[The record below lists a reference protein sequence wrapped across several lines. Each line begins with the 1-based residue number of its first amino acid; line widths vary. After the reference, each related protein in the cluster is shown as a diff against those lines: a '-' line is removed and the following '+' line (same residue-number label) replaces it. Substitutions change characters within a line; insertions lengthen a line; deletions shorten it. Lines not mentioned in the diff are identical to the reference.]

1 MVIAGPTLRPIAQS
15 EGGGELQRALREWT
29 AVIGAEHVKADGATR
44 DHYGRT
50 TGLEAHRPLGVLYP
64 QTTAQVQEILRI
76 ASARRIGVYPI
87 SRGKN
92 WGYGDA
98 TPAGA
103 NQVILDLRRM
113 NRIIEVNAKLGYAVI
128 EPGVTQGQLHQ
139 YLQEHRMGLW
149 MDSSGAGLEAS
160 VVGNVLDRG
169 FGHTRYGDHCLTTCG
184 MEVVLADGSIL
195 NTGLGHYP
203 NARAHRTY
211 RYGVGPF
218 LDGLFTQSNF
228 AVVTQMGVWLM
239 PAPEAFAA
247 FFISTRDE
255 AALADLVD
263 RLAALRMQ
271 GLLQSTVHIGNDL
284 RIFSSRTRYPFE
296 RTGGKTPLP
305 EDVRAELRSQYAI
318 GAWNVAGGIYGS
330 KETVAATC
338 RTVRRA
344 LSPYRVL
351 FLNDWKLRAAG
362 RVQRMLAKVGLAR
375 GLGEKLESV
384 RPIYGL
390 LQGTPTDDPMRGVG
404 WRVRGPMPATPTDPL
419 DCHAGLLWIAPL
431 LPATGNEAE
440 NVLRLVEPI
449 YRRHGFEA
457 LVTFTLI
464 TERSLV
470 CVTNISFDRR
480 ESDEA
485 ARARDCYQE
494 LTQRLMAEGY
504 ISYRTGPAGMSKLS
518 DGSSVFWDVT
528 SRIKRAL
535 DPAGVISPGRY
546 DPRAA

>member
-1 MVIAGPTLRPIAQS
+1 MRPISQPPLD
-15 EGGGELQRALREWT
+15 GGGGDNLQRALREW
-29 AVIGAEHVKADGATR
+29 AAIIGPQHVQADAPTR
-44 DHYGRT
+44 DQYGRT
-50 TGLEAHRPLGVLYP
+50 TGLDAHHPLAILYP
-64 QTTAQVQEILRI
+64 ETTAQVREILRI
-76 ASARRIGVYPI
+76 ASASGIGVYPI

-103 NQVILDLRRM
+103 NQVVLDLRRM
-113 NRIIEVNAKLGYAVI
+113 NRIVEVNAKLGYAVI
-128 EPGVTQGQLHQ
+128 EPGVTQGQLYA
-139 YLQEHRMGLW
+139 YLKEHRTGLW

-184 MEVVLADGSIL
+184 MEVVLADGSVL
-195 NTGLGHYP
+195 NTGLGHYA
-203 NARAHRTY
+203 NARAKRTY
-211 RYGVGPF
+211 RYGIGPF
-218 LDGLFTQSNF
+218 LDGIFTQSNF
-228 AVVTQMGVWLM
+228 GVVTQMGVWLM

-247 FFISTRDE
+247 FFVSTSD
-255 AALADLVD
+255 AGALADLVD

-284 RIFSSRTRYPFE
+284 RVLSSRTRYPWE
-296 RTGGKTPLP
+296 RAGGRTPLP
-305 EDVRAELRSQYAI
+305 EDVRAELRAQYAI

-330 KETVAATC
+330 RETVAATC
-338 RTVRRA
+338 RTIKRA

-351 FLNDWKLRAAG
+351 FLNDWKLRLAG
-362 RVQRMLAKVGLAR
+362 RAQKVLARLGLAR
-375 GLGEKLESV
+375 GLGEQLESV

-404 WRVRGPMPATPTDPL
+404 WRVRGAMPDEPVDPL
-419 DCHAGLLWIAPL
+419 DCHAGLMWIAPV
-431 LPATGNEAE
+431 LPAEGTEADA
-440 NVLRLVEPI
+440 VLRLVEPI
-449 YRRHGFEA
+449 YQKHGFDA

-464 TERSLV
+464 TERALV

-480 ESDEA
+480 EADEA
-485 ARARDCYQE
+485 ARARVCYQE

-504 ISYRTGPAGMSKLS
+504 VSYRTGPAGMSKL
-518 DGSSVFWDVT
+518 DGGGSSVFWDVT
-528 SRIKRAL
+528 SRIKDAL